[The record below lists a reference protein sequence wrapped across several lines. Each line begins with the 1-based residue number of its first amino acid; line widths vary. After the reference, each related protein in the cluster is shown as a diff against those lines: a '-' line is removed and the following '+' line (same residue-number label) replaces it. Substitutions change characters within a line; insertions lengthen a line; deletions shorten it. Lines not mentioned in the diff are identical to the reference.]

1 MASQWYTSKITGN
14 PIYSVG
20 IVASNGN
27 QIRHFTDQDPILGST
42 TKCGL
47 TITDGV
53 DIDIVDTCIT
63 CSLVVCVE
71 KVVPIPSPEPDESI
85 EIN

>member
-27 QIRHFTDQDPILGST
+27 QIRHFTDQDLIPGAT

-63 CSLVVCVE
+63 CSLAVCVE
-71 KVVPIPSPEPDESI
+71 KVISPSLPEPDESI